1 VYPEQDEYHYLE
13 SVSVRL
19 EQEYL
24 AQEDPAWGTSPF
36 GWIKAQPS
44 RRVGTIGERL
54 VDEWLTARGFAVT
67 RCPDSDADRLV
78 NGKRVE
84 IKFSTRWATG
94 GYVFQ
99 QLRDQQYEIAIL
111 LGLSP
116 GEGHCWV
123 VSKADLMKKWGTPD
137 LPHQHGGQAGKDTVW
152 LSIDPSN
159 PPGWIQGCDGSLDAA
174 LVRLHELT

>member
-1 VYPEQDEYHYLE
+1 MYPEQQEYHYIEGASAQLE
-13 SVSVRL
+13 R
-19 EQEYL
+19 EYL
-24 AQEDPAWGTSPF
+24 AQDDPAWGDSPF
-36 GWIKAQPS
+36 GWIKTQPS

-54 VDEWLTARGFAVT
+54 VEEWLSQRGFTVS
-67 RCPDSDADRLV
+67 RSPNSDADRLV

-99 QLRDQQYEIAIL
+99 QLRDQAYDIAVC

-116 GEGHCWV
+116 RAAHCWV
-123 VSKADLMKKWGTPD
+123 ISKADLMAKWGTPD
-137 LPHQHGGQAGKDTVW
+137 LPHQHGGQAGQDTVW

-159 PPGWIQGCDGSLDAA
+159 PPSWIVGCDGSLEAA
-174 LVRLHELT
+174 LARLRELV